1 MKLIAL
7 VFLALLTGCATTK
20 EPPRVVVQRVE
31 VPIPVRCKVEVPAR
45 PDTTIT
51 ESARDETTPRKA
63 QIVLRDLEATRHYA
77 DILEAA
83 LRACA
88 N

>member
-7 VFLALLTGCATTK
+7 VFLVFITGCATTQ
-20 EPPRVVVQRVE
+20 EPSRVVVQRVE
-31 VPIPVRCKVEVPAR
+31 VPIPVRCKVEDIQR
-45 PDTTIT
+45 PETLVT
-51 ESARDETTPRKA
+51 ESARAETAPRKA
-63 QIVLRDLEATRHYA
+63 QILLMDLEATRHYA
-77 DILEAA
+77 NLLEAA